1 MLGKTVSA
9 GRHLIGISWLTRP
22 AGVGKNASRVDTGV
36 YSCPAGIKST
46 IRQVFL
52 EICASASCTRVC
64 VCYRTEMPT
73 YVYKCADD
81 GHVFDLIQGFND
93 KPGAECPTCGSVR
106 RRARSRCLRS
116 FTKDRGFIPPI
127 TVRDQ
132 VPKTG
137 VLRIANPTRG
147 RILNPDRAQAP
158 SPNPSPSPNHPT
170 LRLPASRQAPTAA
183 RADILTAVPPTLMV
197 PAVTLI
203 NVDSCSHRPGLDTT
217 CAP

>member
-9 GRHLIGISWLTRP
+9 GRHLIGTSWLTRP

-93 KPGAECPTCGSVR
+93 KPGAECPTCGSASTR
-106 RRARSRCLRS
+106 Q
-116 FTKDRGFIPPI
+116 I
-127 TVRDQ
+127 TV
-132 VPKTG
+132 
-137 VLRIANPTRG
+137 PTVIYKG
-147 RILNPDRAQAP
+147 SGFYTTDYGSGSSSKNGSSSD
-158 SPNPSPSPNHPT
+158 SKSDSGSDSESGSSSSSKSKSKSKSESSDSSS
-170 LRLPASRQAPTAA
+170 ASKSSGT
-183 RADILTAVPPTLMV
+183 
-197 PAVTLI
+197 
-203 NVDSCSHRPGLDTT
+203 DSSEGGHSHGGSSHSHGAGSHTH
-217 CAP
+217 